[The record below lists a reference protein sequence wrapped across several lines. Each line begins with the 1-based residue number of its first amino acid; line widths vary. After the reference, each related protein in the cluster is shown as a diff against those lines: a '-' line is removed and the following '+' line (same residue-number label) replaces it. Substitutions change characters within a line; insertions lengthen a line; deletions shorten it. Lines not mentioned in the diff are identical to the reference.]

1 MSLSNGQHKLKK
13 ANNMDNKLAPEW
25 NEGLAL
31 YANSSIEDV
40 LKKLETSSKGL
51 SQPQANKRL
60 TENGRNELQNSTITW
75 IDVLKNQLKNPFL
88 LIFIVIAIIYVFTKE
103 YTESVILLI
112 IMFVNTIIG
121 FYQEYH
127 SNRAME
133 LLKSYLQ
140 SNIVVHRNGKDEV
153 IQTNQLV
160 PGDIIK
166 LSAGDIVP
174 ADCRLIA
181 TENCTID
188 ESMLT
193 GESMPVK
200 KMHELSDKKIT
211 AVHDAYTLAY
221 AGTVMLDGDATAVVY
236 ATGRQTQMGSIA
248 TLATHAI
255 VKSNLTK
262 GTMQLAEIVL
272 GLVVLSL
279 ALVLVADIFFKPGQ
293 LLFINFLLFAGALAI
308 TAVPSALP
316 IVITFCLTKG
326 AMTLQKHKMI
336 VKRLS
341 AIEDLGGIEVFC
353 CDKTGTLT
361 ENRLSVNDVYS
372 NDKEDILFFAALA
385 RPILEQAKKN
395 VLSGFDHAV
404 MDALDDE
411 HKKAL
416 HDYSIVEELPFTYE
430 RYRTITFVEK
440 NKQYALITKGPI
452 EYILPLCSKL
462 PQQETAALTA
472 WVQEH
477 EAQGN
482 RVLALAIKNIDK
494 LFKSEDIEKYDKEYE
509 TIGLLSFA
517 DPLKD
522 TAAEAV
528 KKAEALGVGIKVLSG
543 DSADVCFAIA
553 HQLGL
558 EDKRENVVLGA
569 DFGQA
574 SEQQKKSLAY
584 DKTIFARVT
593 PQQKY
598 EIITY
603 LQEKYSVGYLGDGI
617 NNAPALKSAQVGMV
631 VNTAAGVAR
640 EAAEIIMLQKSL
652 LNVLL
657 GIEEGRKIIINTL
670 KYIKITISC
679 NIALFYALIFS
690 SLLIDY
696 LPMLPLQLLFLD
708 LISDFPLISIST
720 DAVSKHELQKPLHYS
735 MKEIWF
741 ITFLFGFVRLPFDFL
756 VFMIFKSQPA
766 LLQTSW
772 FVASALFQ
780 FVLIFSLRTKILF
793 CRKPYPSLT
802 LVGLCC
808 IAVAIV
814 LILPFTGLGHLIF
827 SFVRP
832 SLHDISVLL
841 SIVAAYFVTTEIVKL
856 LYYRVQ
862 SRE

>member
-1 MSLSNGQHKLKK
+1 MSSHIKK
-13 ANNMDNKLAPEW
+13 NKETHDNKPAPEW
-25 NEGLAL
+25 NEDLAV
-31 YANSSIEDV
+31 YANSSAQEV
-40 LKKLETSSKGL
+40 LKKLETSPKGL
-51 SQPQANKRL
+51 SESQAKERL
-60 TENGRNELQNSTITW
+60 AADGPNTLHKTTVTWLQ
-75 IDVLKNQLKNPFL
+75 VLKNQLKNPFL
-88 LIFIVIAIIYVFTKE
+88 LIFIIIAIIYVFTKD
-103 YTESVILLI
+103 YTESVILLM
-112 IMFVNTIIG
+112 IMCVNTIIG
-121 FYQEYH
+121 FYQEYQ

-133 LLKSYLQ
+133 LLTSYLQ
-140 SNIVVHRNGKDEV
+140 TTITVHRDDKDVAIE
-153 IQTNQLV
+153 TNQLV

-166 LSAGDIVP
+166 LTAGDIVP
-174 ADCRLIA
+174 ADCRLLV

-236 ATGRQTQMGSIA
+236 ATGQQTQMGSIA
-248 TLATHAI
+248 TLATHTI
-255 VKSNLTK
+255 VKSNLTQ
-262 GTMQLAEIVL
+262 GTMQLAIIVL
-272 GLVVLSL
+272 GLVVVSL
-279 ALVLVADIFFKPGQ
+279 AVVLVADIFFKPGH
-293 LLFINFLLFAGALAI
+293 LSFINFLLFAGALAI

-326 AMTLQKHKMI
+326 AMALQKHKMI

-361 ENRLSVNDVYS
+361 ENKLSVNDVYS
-372 NDKEDILFFAALA
+372 NDKEDVLFFAALA

-395 VLSGFDHAV
+395 VLNGFDQAV
-404 MDALDDE
+404 MDALADE
-411 HKKAL
+411 RKKAL
-416 HDYSIVEELPFTYE
+416 HDYSIVEEMPFTYE

-440 NKQYALITKGPI
+440 NKKYALITKGPI

-462 PQQETAALTA
+462 TKQETAALTA

-494 LFKSEDIEKYDKEYE
+494 LFKSEDIQHYDKEYE

-522 TAAEAV
+522 TAAEAL
-528 KKAEALGVGIKVLSG
+528 KKAQALGVAIKVLSG

-569 DFGQA
+569 DFA
-574 SEQQKKSLAY
+574 HATEKERISLART
-584 DKTIFARVT
+584 KTIFARVT

-617 NNAPALKSAQVGMV
+617 NDAPALKSAQVGMV

-756 VFMIFKSQPA
+756 LFMIFKSQPA

-772 FVASALFQ
+772 FIASALFQ

-802 LVGLCC
+802 LLGLCC

-814 LILPFTGLGHLIF
+814 LILPFIGLGHLIF
-827 SFVRP
+827 SFARP

-841 SIVAAYFVTTEIVKL
+841 SIVAAYFVTTEMVKL

-862 SRE
+862 SRK